1 VSSRDLGTLYR
12 TELDG
17 LKIVEEFASLTA
29 SRSPTPSCK
38 KSSLKGERRSIY
50 VSHV

>member
-1 VSSRDLGTLYR
+1 MSSRDLGTLYR

-17 LKIVEEFASLTA
+17 LKMVEEIGPPGVVWAGVGN
-29 SRSPTPSCK
+29 
-38 KSSLKGERRSIY
+38 KSSLKGESIY